1 MVSITSIVETRVVAQ
16 QFLRGTSEPTKLW
29 HGYTDVVIGYTGV
42 YTGYTGVCTGYPLH
56 NNSGVTKCTYPEL
69 S

>member
-1 MVSITSIVETRVVAQ
+1 MK
-16 QFLRGTSEPTKLW
+16 PTKLW